1 MKLYKRQRHRVLQI
15 VTKLVIPFVLL
26 FALYVQFHGD
36 YGPGGG
42 FQAGV
47 IFASAFIL
55 HGLIFG
61 LQRTR
66 QVITP
71 SALRILMSLGVLIYL
86 GTGIV
91 SMLLGGNLLDYNLLA
106 HDGKHGQHWGI
117 FAVELG
123 VGVTVT
129 AVMISLFYSFASKR

>member
-1 MKLYKRQRHRVLQI
+1 MKLYYRQRHRVLQV
-15 VTKLVIPFVLL
+15 VTKLIIPFVLL

-47 IFASAFIL
+47 IFASAFVL

-71 SALRILMSLGVLIYL
+71 TMLRILMSLGVLLYL
-86 GTGIV
+86 GTGIL
-91 SMLLGGNLLDYNLLA
+91 SMLLGGNLLDYDYLA
-106 HDGKHGQHWGI
+106 HDPLHGQHWGI
-117 FAVELG
+117 FLVELG
-123 VGVTVT
+123 VGITVT

>member
-1 MKLYKRQRHRVLQI
+1 MKLYVRQHHRVLKI
-15 VTKLVIPFVLL
+15 VTKLVIPLVML
-26 FALYVQFHGD
+26 FGLYVQFHGD

-66 QVITP
+66 RVITP
-71 SALRILMSLGVLIYL
+71 SALRILMASGVLIYL

-91 SMLLGGNLLDYNLLA
+91 TMMLGGNLLDYNFLA

-123 VGVTVT
+123 VGVTV
-129 AVMISLFYSFASKR
+129 AGVMISLFFSFASKR

>member
-1 MKLYKRQRHRVLQI
+1 MKLYVRQRHRVLKI
-15 VTKLVIPFVLL
+15 VTKLIIPFVLL

-71 SALRILMSLGVLIYL
+71 SALRILMALGVLIYL
-86 GTGIV
+86 GTGILT
-91 SMLLGGNLLDYNLLA
+91 MLLGGDLLDYNALA
-106 HDGKHGQHWGI
+106 HNAKHGQHWGI

-123 VGVTVT
+123 VGVTVS
-129 AVMISLFYSFASKR
+129 AVMISLFYSFSSKR